1 MYVVSTQ
8 QMRDMDRFTI
18 EHIGIP
24 GFVLMENA
32 GAAVAREISRR
43 WSEGMV
49 VILAGPGNNGGDGL
63 VIARHLANAGRD
75 VRLWLVGDKAK
86 RSQEFGQQL
95 RILDNCGYRYGH
107 WREHKEAC
115 AAELGQ
121 AAVIVD
127 ALLGIGTKGSEL
139 REPYV
144 SIGHAV
150 NASKSPVIA
159 VDIPTGINSDT
170 GEAANGAIRADVTV
184 AFACLKWGHVLYPGA
199 DYCGESV
206 LADISIPERA
216 ASAVQARDVW
226 LADSEIRRLL
236 PPRPRFSHKGTYGH
250 ALILAGSR
258 EMTGAP
264 VLTASAGLHTGC
276 GLLTLAVPESALAA
290 VTAQISETVFW
301 AIPEESGHFAS
312 DSVESIRERLQ
323 SFDVVAV
330 GPGIGT
336 WSGGV
341 RWLADVIAAINV
353 PLILDADALNLL
365 ADDLSILAQKRSDIV
380 LTPHPGEMGRLCG
393 CSTAEVEKNRPYYA
407 RMLAQRYGVYVVLKG
422 AYTLLASPSG
432 QLVVNPTGSAALSK
446 GGSGDVLTGMIA
458 GFIAQT
464 RNTEAGIRLA
474 VYLHGRAGEICGM
487 RSMYATMASDVV
499 QAIGPA
505 IRTVSF
511 VDEASRTD
519 FPGN

>member
-1 MYVVSTQ
+1 MYVVSAQ

-18 EHIGIP
+18 KHIGIP
-24 GFVLMENA
+24 SLVLMENA
-32 GAAVAREISRR
+32 GAAVVREISRR
-43 WSEGMV
+43 WPEGMV

-75 VRLWLVGDKAK
+75 VRLWLAGDKAK
-86 RSQEFGQQL
+86 RSQEFCQQL
-95 RILDNCGYRYGH
+95 GILDACGYRYEH
-107 WREHKEAC
+107 WRGHEEAC
-115 AAELGQ
+115 MAELGQ

-127 ALLGIGTKGSEL
+127 ALLGIGAKGEL
-139 REPYV
+139 REPYA
-144 SIGHAV
+144 SIGQAV
-150 NASKSPVIA
+150 NVSKSPVVA

-170 GEAANGAIRADVTV
+170 GEVANRSVRADLTVT
-184 AFACLKWGHVLYPGA
+184 FACLKWGQVLYPGA
-199 DYCGESV
+199 DYCGECV

-216 ASAVQARDVW
+216 ALAVQACDVW
-226 LADSEIRRLL
+226 LTESSIRQLL
-236 PPRPRFSHKGTYGH
+236 PPRPRFSHKGTYGR

-264 VLTASAGLHTGC
+264 VLAASAGLHTGC
-276 GLLTLAVPESALAA
+276 GLLTLAVPESVLPT
-290 VTAQISETVFW
+290 VTARISEPVFW
-301 AIPEESGHFAS
+301 AIPEENGHFAS
-312 DSVESIRERLQ
+312 DSVGRLRERLQ
-323 SFDVVAV
+323 SFDVVAI

-336 WSGGV
+336 WPGGV
-341 RWLADVIAAINV
+341 RWLAGVINAINV

-365 ADDLSILAQKRSDIV
+365 ADDLSILAQKRSDII

-393 CSTAEVEKNRPYYA
+393 CSTTEIEKNRPHYA

-432 QLVVNPTGSAALSK
+432 QLVVNPTGSAALAK

-458 GFIAQT
+458 GFIAQM
-464 RNTEAGIRLA
+464 RNTEAGMRLA

-487 RSMYATMASDVV
+487 RSMYASMASDVV

-511 VDEASRTD
+511 AGEASRTD